1 MSTFFVKLKPAKTH
15 TCSPLLSPKQIGTVC
30 FAIFSILISAPLFA
44 TGVSSG
50 ATSADCD
57 NATLDTY
64 SGTSNLQVDWQPNNI
79 ALHWYNGDAE
89 ITSGVQTSCVYD
101 GTLTPPTTI
110 PTKTGYTFKGW
121 RVKQTDTS
129 CFASQVCGLTGNAV
143 NGLTYNIDSN
153 AYGYY
158 SNDGQQTYNTGT
170 YGLAAGGWA
179 VKDTN
184 GGIIKGVASCNSTKP
199 DLWDTVK
206 NGMIAGT
213 MTEEQMVNT
222 LWGTC
227 NTDTF
232 RPSNTFNSSSTGQ
245 NSWCKIE
252 SYKPNSGSVCNVVSP
267 SWVFYSEDVSVAD
280 CVYDCVSLCAYFVV
294 NYPVFRRAVFGVSQ

>member
-64 SGTSNLQVDWQPNNI
+64 TGTSNLQVDWQPNNI
-79 ALHWYNGDAE
+79 ALHWYNGDTE

-121 RVKQTDTS
+121 RVKQTPCS
-129 CFASQVCGLTGNAV
+129 FASQVCSLTGSGV
-143 NGLTYNIDSN
+143 NGLTYDDSDDT

-158 SNDGQQTYNTGT
+158 SSNGIFSENASIYGLTSTGT
-170 YGLAAGGWA
+170 WA
-179 VKDTN
+179 VKDTS
-184 GGIIKGVASCNSTKP
+184 GGIIKGIASCNSTNGGGVYDSCESNAIKP
-199 DLWDTVK
+199 
-206 NGMIAGT
+206 G
-213 MTEEQMVNT
+213 
-222 LWGTC
+222 
-227 NTDTF
+227 
-232 RPSNTFNSSSTGQ
+232 NTFSNSSSGQ
-245 NSWCKIE
+245 YCWCKIS
-252 SYKPNSGSVCNVVSP
+252 SYTPTGGNVCNVASP
-267 SWVFYSEDVSVAD
+267 SWVFSDDGESAYGCASACAMYCAADVMGHP
-280 CVYDCVSLCAYFVV
+280 Y
-294 NYPVFRRAVFGVSQ
+294 FRRAVFGVAAN

>member
-1 MSTFFVKLKPAKTH
+1 M
-15 TCSPLLSPKQIGTVC
+15 LSPKQIGTIC

-64 SGTSNLQVDWQPNNI
+64 TGTSNLQADWQPNTI
-79 ALHWYNGDAE
+79 ALHWYNGDTE

-121 RVKQTDTS
+121 RVKQADTS
-129 CFASQVCGLTGNAV
+129 CFASQVCSLTGSGV
-143 NGLTYNIDSN
+143 NGLTYNMDDSTT
-153 AYGYY
+153 YGFY
-158 SNDGQQTYNTGT
+158 SHDGQNKSNEST
-170 YGLAAGGWA
+170 YGLTAGGWA
-179 VKDTN
+179 VKDTS
-184 GGIIKGVASCNSTKP
+184 GGIIKGIASCNSTKP
-199 DLWDTVK
+199 NLWDTVMA
-206 NGMIAGT
+206 GMSNGT
-213 MTEEQMVNT
+213 MTEEQAMNT

-232 RPSNTFNSSSTGQ
+232 RPSNTFSSSSSGQ
-245 NSWCKIE
+245 YCWCKMN
-252 SYKPNSGSVCNVVSP
+252 SYTPSGGSACNVASP
-267 SWVFYSEDVSVAD
+267 SWVFSDGDESASDCAD
-280 CVYDCVSLCAYFVV
+280 YCADDCAFYVMFG
-294 NYPVFRRAVFGVSQ
+294 PDFRRAVFGVSQ